1 MVDRNRK
8 RDQSSQLQQAQVA
21 ARTGQSASAQL
32 VEFAER
38 LGAGDRAGR
47 AARVRHPDR
56 PRGGRSVDR
65 VEAFGRLGFGAPSL
79 DATGPPDA

>member
-38 LGAGDRAGR
+38 LGAEIGPAEQLEYDTLIARE
-47 AARVRHPDR
+47 AAAV
-56 PRGGRSVDR
+56 SDR

>member
-1 MVDRNRK
+1 MVDRK
-8 RDQSSQLQQAQVA
+8 PKAPQSPELQRARVA
-21 ARTGQSASAQL
+21 ARTERNASAQL

-38 LGAGDRAGR
+38 LGAEVGPAEQLEYDTLI
-47 AARVRHPDR
+47 AREATAM
-56 PRGGRSVDR
+56 SDR

>member
-1 MVDRNRK
+1 MVHRK
-8 RDQSSQLQQAQVA
+8 PNAPQSSELQRAQVA
-21 ARTGQSASAQL
+21 ARAEQNASAQL

-38 LGAGDRAGR
+38 LGVEIGPAEQLEYDTLIARE
-47 AARVRHPDR
+47 AAAM
-56 PRGGRSVDR
+56 SDR

>member
-1 MVDRNRK
+1 MVNRNRK
-8 RDQSSQLQQAQVA
+8 APQGSELQRAQVA
-21 ARTGQSASAQL
+21 ARTEQSASAQL

-38 LGAGDRAGR
+38 LGPEIGPAEQLEYDTLIARE
-47 AARVRHPDR
+47 AAAM
-56 PRGGRSVDR
+56 SDR